1 MATASTRS
9 SGAQSA
15 RKSTRSTARKTTSTR
30 SQDAIALLKADHKE
44 VDQMFKQF
52 ESAKAD
58 SRKQTLVAKIVMAL
72 KVHTQIEE
80 EIFYPACRGEI
91 DDDML
96 DEAKVEH
103 QSAKDLIAQIEGMQ
117 VGEELYDAKVT
128 VLGEYIR
135 HHVKEEEGEMF
146 PEVRKT
152 DLDLK
157 ALGEQLKA
165 RRAELEQQMKAQVQ

>member
-9 SGAQSA
+9 TGA
-15 RKSTRSTARKTTSTR
+15 KSTRSTTRKTTGTR
-30 SQDAIALLKADHKE
+30 AQDAIALLKADHKA
-44 VDQMFKQF
+44 VDEMFKQF
-52 ESAKAD
+52 DSAKAD
-58 SRKQTLVAKIVMAL
+58 SRKQTLTAKIIMAL

-96 DEAKVEH
+96 DEARVEH

-117 VGEELYDAKVT
+117 VGDQLYDAKVT

-146 PEVRKT
+146 PAARKAG
-152 DLDLK
+152 LDLK
-157 ALGEQLKA
+157 GLGERLKA
-165 RRAELEQQMKAQVQ
+165 RKDELEREMKAKVQ